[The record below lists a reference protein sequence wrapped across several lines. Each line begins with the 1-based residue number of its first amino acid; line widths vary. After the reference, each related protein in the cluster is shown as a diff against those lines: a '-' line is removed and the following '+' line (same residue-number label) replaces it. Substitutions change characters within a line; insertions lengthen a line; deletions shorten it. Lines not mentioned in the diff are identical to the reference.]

1 LIFLG
6 IIPGFLHYIV
16 LTVTMD
22 QNFNVAEDF
31 LLDDSFLRY
40 CMGSDERDIQY
51 WEKWIADNPEKRT
64 AFDRARKT
72 FDVVNGQQGRL
83 DVEVNRFRS
92 LLQDHIV
99 KASAS
104 SSANNKVR
112 NLYRWRAAAA
122 VLLLVAGGA
131 AWYQFGPGRHRSAT
145 EVTPLAQTDILPGA
159 PKASLVLGDGTE
171 VALDAIQG
179 NGLEEKDGTRINK
192 DSGKLVYHVAGNA
205 GNEVM
210 FNTLSTPR
218 GGEYQLV
225 LPDGTKVWL
234 NAASSLRFPTKFVA
248 KDRTVYLTGE
258 AYFEVAQNAAQPFQV
273 QLNNGMKVAVLGTA
287 FNIMAYDDEYA
298 VNTTL
303 VTGKIKVAQQ
313 NGSSVLLA
321 PSQQAV
327 LPKDSQEFEVSEADI
342 DKTIAWKTGMFE
354 FDDDDITTVMRQLA
368 RWYDVK
374 VKFNGPVPDKHYTG
388 SIRKQSTLS
397 QALHILKTA
406 GIQYTIEGKQ
416 IIVEV
421 K

>member
-1 LIFLG
+1 MG
-6 IIPGFLHYIV
+6 INPGFLHYIV

-40 CMGSDERDIQY
+40 CMGTREEDIRY
-51 WEKWIADNPEKRT
+51 WEKWITENPEKHS
-64 AFDRARKT
+64 AFDRARRT

-83 DVEVNRFRS
+83 DVEVNKFRS
-92 LLQDHIV
+92 LLQDHIDQ
-99 KASAS
+99 STTI
-104 SSANNKVR
+104 NNKVR
-112 NLYRWRAAAA
+112 HLYRWRVAAA
-122 VLLLVAGGA
+122 VFLLIAGGA
-131 AWYQFGPGRHRSAT
+131 AWYQFGYRHTRSTTA
-145 EVTPLAQTDILPGA
+145 VPMAQQDVLPGTS
-159 PKASLVLGDGTE
+159 KARLLLGDGTA
-171 VALDAIQG
+171 VSLDAIPG

-192 DSGKLVYHVAGNA
+192 DSGKLVYNVAGNS
-205 GNEVM
+205 GNEVT

-218 GGEYQLV
+218 GGDYQLV

-234 NAASSLRFPTKFVA
+234 NAASSLRFPTKFTGS
-248 KDRTVYLTGE
+248 DRTVYLTGE
-258 AYFEVAQNAAQPFQV
+258 AYFDVAQSAGHPFQV
-273 QLNNGMKVAVLGTA
+273 QLKNGLKVAVLGTA
-287 FNIMAYDDEYA
+287 FNIMAYDDENV

-303 VTGKIKVAQQ
+303 VTGKIKVAQT
-313 NGSSVLLA
+313 NGSSVLLS

-327 LPKDSQEFEVSEADI
+327 LPKGSQQFEVSEADI
-342 DKTIAWKTGMFE
+342 NKTIAWKTGMFE

-368 RWYDVK
+368 RWYDVN

-406 GIQYTIEGKQ
+406 GIQYTIAGKE
-416 IIVEV
+416 IIVEI

>member
-1 LIFLG
+1 MG

-40 CMGSDERDIQY
+40 CMGTHEQDIRY
-51 WEKWIADNPEKRT
+51 WEKWITENPEKRS
-64 AFDRARKT
+64 AFDRARRT

-83 DVEVNRFRS
+83 DVEVNKFRS
-92 LLQDHIV
+92 LLQDHIDQSTTV
-99 KASAS
+99 
-104 SSANNKVR
+104 NNKVR
-112 NLYRWRAAAA
+112 HLYRWRVAAA
-122 VLLLVAGGA
+122 VVLLIAGGA
-131 AWYQFGPGRHRSAT
+131 AWYQFGSRH
-145 EVTPLAQTDILPGA
+145 TPSTTGVQLAQQDVLPGTS
-159 PKASLVLGDGTE
+159 KARLLLGDGT
-171 VALDAIQG
+171 AIPLDAIPG
-179 NGLEEKDGTRINK
+179 TGLEEKDGTHINK
-192 DSGKLVYHVAGNA
+192 DSGKLVYNVAGNS
-205 GNEVM
+205 GNEVT

-234 NAASSLRFPTKFVA
+234 NAASSLRFPTKFTGN
-248 KDRTVYLTGE
+248 DRTVYLTGE
-258 AYFEVAQNAAQPFQV
+258 AYFDVAQNAAQPFHV
-273 QLNNGMKVAVLGTA
+273 QLKNGLKVGVLGTA
-287 FNIMAYDDEYA
+287 FNIMAYDDED
-298 VNTTL
+298 VLNTTL
-303 VTGKIKVAQQ
+303 VTGKIKVAQP
-313 NGSSVLLA
+313 NGNSVLLA

-327 LPKDSQEFEVSEADI
+327 LPKGSQQLEVSEADI

-368 RWYDVK
+368 RWYDVN

-406 GIQYTIEGKQ
+406 GIQYTIAGKE

>member
-1 LIFLG
+1 MG
-6 IIPGFLHYIV
+6 INPGFLHYLV

-22 QNFNVAEDF
+22 QQFNVAEDF

-40 CMGSDERDIQY
+40 CMGANEHDILY
-51 WEKWIADNPEKRT
+51 WEKWIAENPEKRT
-64 AFDRARKT
+64 AFDRARRT

-83 DVEVNRFRS
+83 DVAVNRFRS
-92 LLQDHIV
+92 LLQDHIDQSTTV
-99 KASAS
+99 
-104 SSANNKVR
+104 NNKVR
-112 NLYRWRAAAA
+112 HLYRWRVAAA

-131 AWYQFGPGRHRSAT
+131 AWYQFGNRHTPSPAAA
-145 EVTPLAQTDILPGA
+145 PLAQQDILPGA
-159 PKASLVLGDGTE
+159 PKAKLLLGDGTE
-171 VALDAIQG
+171 VQLDAIQG
-179 NGLEEKDGTRINK
+179 NGLKEKDGTQINK
-192 DSGKLVYHVAGNA
+192 DNGKIVYNVAGNSS
-205 GNEVM
+205 NEIM

-218 GGEYQLV
+218 GGEFQLV

-234 NAASSLRFPTKFVA
+234 NAASSLRFPTKFA
-248 KDRTVYLTGE
+248 GKDRTVYLTGE
-258 AYFEVAQNAAQPFQV
+258 AYFDVAQNAAQPFHV
-273 QLNNGMKVAVLGTA
+273 QLNNGLKVAVLGTA
-287 FNIMAYDDEYA
+287 FNIMAYDDENA

-303 VTGKIKVAQQ
+303 VTGKIKVAQT

-327 LPKDSQEFEVSEADI
+327 LPKGSQEFEVSEADI

-368 RWYDVK
+368 RWYDVN

-406 GIQYTIEGKQ
+406 GIQYTIAGKE